1 MTMNDPLHRAPE
13 WVLPERGERV
23 LCAVSGGLDSMCLL
37 HMLGRWCAERGG
49 AVAAAHFN
57 HGLREPG
64 AERDEAFVR
73 EVCARWGIPLTVGR
87 GETRAAAERE
97 GLSPEEAAR
106 MLRYAFLRGA
116 AETEGCR
123 RIYTAHHAGDNAE
136 TVLLNLV
143 RGTGIR
149 GLGGM
154 EYCRDGICRPLL
166 DMSRQELADY
176 AAVYGIPHVEDET
189 NADPDA
195 AARNFLRLRVVPL
208 LEELNPRAVEHI
220 SAAAR
225 RVREAESA
233 LEAEARRRTARA
245 EVQEG
250 RVSLSLDE
258 LNSAP
263 AAVRPRVLLRLFDL
277 LGVGR
282 RDVGAVH
289 LDALMKMAARPER
302 GGESRLSLPHSTAAR
317 CCGRQLVL
325 EIRPQLPTEAQ
336 LPPGRP
342 IRWGDYTLALLDC
355 REGEG
360 IALRAARPDEPRA
373 VTVGLCIPGARL
385 TLPGARGGRS
395 VKRLCLD
402 RRISPEERDRLPA
415 VYIQGRLAAVWRLGV
430 DTEFLPEGE
439 AVRFIKIIRHREAD
453 GYEERDG
460 ERYSE
465 GSGHRGGA
473 EAADYG
479 AGRGSV

>member
-1 MTMNDPLHRAPE
+1 MNDPLSRAPE
-13 WVLPERGERV
+13 WILPERGERV

-37 HMLGRWCAERGG
+37 HMLSRWCGERGG
-49 AVAAAHFN
+49 AVVAAHFN

-64 AERDEAFVR
+64 AQRDEAFVR
-73 EVCARWGIPLTVGR
+73 EVCARWGVPLTVGR
-87 GETRAAAERE
+87 GQTRAAAERE

-106 MLRYAFLRGA
+106 TLRYAFLRGA
-116 AETEGCR
+116 AEAEGCR

-166 DMSRQELADY
+166 DLSRRELTDY
-176 AAVYGIPHVEDET
+176 AAGYGIPHVEDET

-195 AARNFLRLRVVPL
+195 AARNFLRLRVMPL

-220 SAAAR
+220 GAAAR
-225 RVREAESA
+225 RVRAADSA
-233 LEAEARRRTARA
+233 LEEEARRRTAGA
-245 EVQEG
+245 EIQEG
-250 RVSLSLDE
+250 RVSLPLDE

-263 AAVRPRVLLRLFDL
+263 AAVRPRMLLRLFDL

-282 RDVGAVH
+282 RDVGAAH
-289 LDALMKMAARPER
+289 LDALMEMAACPKRS
-302 GGESRLSLPHSTAAR
+302 GESRISLPHGTAAR
-317 CCGRQLVL
+317 CCRRRLVL
-325 EIRPQLPTEAQ
+325 EIRPRMPAEAQ
-336 LPPGRP
+336 LLPERP
-342 IRWGDYTLALLDC
+342 VRWGDYTLTLLNR

-360 IALRAARPDEPRA
+360 IALRESLPDELRA
-373 VTVGLCIPGARL
+373 VSVGPCAPGARL

-415 VYIQGRLAAVWRLGV
+415 VYVQGRLAAVWRLGV
-430 DTEFLPEGE
+430 DLAFVPEGE

-465 GSGHRGGA
+465 GSGH
-473 EAADYG
+473 
-479 AGRGSV
+479 